1 MAPRR
6 GFFAKLFDL
15 SFSEFIAVQIAGV
28 LYGIGIVLIGL
39 GCLGLVFAGLSRGV
53 GAGLGVLIIAP
64 VFFLLYV
71 IFLELLWKPLLLR
84 LELLRIR
91 VESQSICVVKIIET
105 REFFSEDLE
114 FKS

>member
-64 VFFLLYV
+64 VFFY
-71 IFLELLWKPLLLR
+71 
-84 LELLRIR
+84 
-91 VESQSICVVKIIET
+91 CM
-105 REFFSEDLE
+105 
-114 FKS
+114 